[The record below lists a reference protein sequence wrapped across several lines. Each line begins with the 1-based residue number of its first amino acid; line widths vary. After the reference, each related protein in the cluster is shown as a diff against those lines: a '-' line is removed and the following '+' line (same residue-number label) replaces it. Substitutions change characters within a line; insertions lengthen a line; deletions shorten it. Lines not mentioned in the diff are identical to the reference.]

1 MSLPMAYAAKRAT
14 MKKSSNIKPG
24 ESTNLASESSDEHYS
39 SIADAI
45 LRQKKN
51 SDPGQA
57 DMDANNAENSVDPH
71 SPFDDQSHEATMK
84 ELYSVDD
91 QLESDSDSKDMFEAI
106 KRKRR

>member
-14 MKKSSNIKPG
+14 MKKSPSPKPG
-24 ESTNLASESSDEHYS
+24 ESTNLASEACDEHYS

-57 DMDANNAENSVDPH
+57 NMDSNNEIDPAPPF
-71 SPFDDQSHEATMK
+71 SPFDEQNHEATMK
-84 ELYSVDD
+84 ELYSADD
-91 QLESDSDSKDMFEAI
+91 DMEDEAPKGMFEAI